1 MESGKETRGLW
12 GIAQLTVRSL
22 ILGAVGSAVI
32 TASSMYIA
40 LRMGALPWPTI
51 FVAVLSMTVL
61 KLLGNTTL
69 KEISIAQTAMS
80 AGAMV
85 AGGMAFTLPGLWMV
99 GAWSGPQVLAEHG
112 WEVLTIALAG
122 MILGALLTWWLRPKY
137 IEQSTSPYP
146 IGKAAAQT
154 LITGDQGGKKSQL
167 LFGAMGFSAVFTY
180 LRDRL
185 GLIPAALSSR
195 WFTARQMEVGVMI
208 SPMALGIGYL
218 IGPLATG
225 VWFLGAVLAY
235 LLIVPVGPAVGLLA
249 SPAAAAAFKN
259 TLGLGLMVG
268 TGVGIVVAFLLNL
281 VQNLSKKGNAA
292 QSGGQTEKT
301 AAPAKGGIGIRTL
314 QIGGVLIAYGFSLVA
329 GVPPLAAVLLV
340 GGVFVATAMAATIT
354 GETGINPMEIFGIIV
369 LLAIRAMMPVS
380 TTAAFL
386 IAACVAIAC
395 GYAGDILNDY
405 KSGFI
410 LKTNPKAQFVS
421 ELVGGL
427 VGTVVATVAMFAL
440 ITRFGGVGTEYLP
453 APQAK
458 AVTQMVHGLGDP
470 VVFGSAVAVGALLYL
485 ARVPAMTLGIGMYL
499 PFAISFTVF
508 LGGLTRLV
516 YERVKPGATTNGEV
530 VASGLFGGEG
540 IVGVTIAIVSMLTG
554 A

>member
-1 MESGKETRGLW
+1 VENANEKKGLW
-12 GIAQLTVRSL
+12 GIEQLTIRSL
-22 ILGAVGSAVI
+22 ILGAVGSAII

-61 KLLGNTTL
+61 KILGNTNL

-85 AGGMAFTLPGLWMV
+85 AGGMAFTLPGLWIV
-99 GAWSGPQVLAEHG
+99 GVWSGPQVLADHW
-112 WEVLTIALAG
+112 WEVLAIALAG
-122 MILGALLTWWLRPKY
+122 MILGALLTWRLRPKY
-137 IEQSTSPYP
+137 IEQGVLPYP
-146 IGKAAAQT
+146 IGQAAAQT
-154 LITGDQGGKKSQL
+154 LITGDQGGRKSQL

-185 GLIPAALSSR
+185 GLIPAALSAR
-195 WFTARQMEVGVMI
+195 WFTARRMDVGVML

-225 VWFLGAVLAY
+225 VWFLGAILAY

-249 SPAAAAAFKN
+249 STAAAVAFKN

-268 TGVGIVVAFLLNL
+268 TGVGIVIAFVLDLF
-281 VQNLSKKGNAA
+281 KKGSAGR
-292 QSGGQTEKT
+292 STGQPEKT
-301 AAPAKGGIGIRTL
+301 GVKTKTGLRGRTL
-314 QIGGVLIAYGFSLVA
+314 QIGAVLIAYLFSLVA
-329 GVPPLAAVLLV
+329 GLQPLAAVLLV
-340 GGVFVATAMAATIT
+340 GGVFIATAMAATIT
-354 GETGINPMEIFGIIV
+354 GETGINPMEIFGIII
-369 LLAIRAMMPVS
+369 LLAIRTLVPVP

-386 IAACVAIAC
+386 LAACVAIAC
-395 GYAGDILNDY
+395 GYAGDVLNDY
-405 KSGFI
+405 KSGYI
-410 LKTNPKAQFVS
+410 LQTNPKAQFIS

-427 VGTVVATVAMFAL
+427 VGTVVASLAMIAL
-440 ITRFGGVGTEYLP
+440 ITRYGGVGTEYGLP
-453 APQAK
+453 AVQAF

-470 VVFGSAVAVGALLYL
+470 LVFGSAVAIGALLYL
-485 ARVPAMTLGIGMYL
+485 AKIPAMTLGIGMYL
-499 PFAISFTVF
+499 PFAMSFTVF

-516 YERVKPGATTNGEV
+516 YQRRKPGATTNGDV

-540 IVGVTIAIVSMLTG
+540 IVGVTIAIISMLTG

>member
-12 GIAQLTVRSL
+12 GIAHLTARSL
-22 ILGAVGSAVI
+22 ILGAAGSAII

-61 KLLGNTTL
+61 KLLGKTTL
-69 KEISIAQTAMS
+69 QEISIAQTAMS

-85 AGGMAFTLPGLWMV
+85 AGGMAFTLPGLWIV
-99 GAWSGPQVLAEHG
+99 GAWSGPQVLADHW
-112 WEVLTIALAG
+112 WEVLAIALAG
-122 MILGALLTWWLRPKY
+122 SILGALLTWWLRPKY
-137 IEQSTSPYP
+137 IEQSTLPYP

-154 LITGDQGGKKSQL
+154 LITGDRGGKRSQL

-185 GLIPAALSSR
+185 GLIPAALTSR

-249 SPAAAAAFKN
+249 SAETAVAFKN

-268 TGVGIVVAFLLNL
+268 TGVGIVVAFLLNWAR
-281 VQNLSKKGNAA
+281 NLLKKGSAA
-292 QSGGQTEKT
+292 AGGGQPAKL
-301 AAPAKGGIGIRTL
+301 AAPAKGGVSLRAL
-314 QIGGVLIAYGFSLVA
+314 QTGGVLLAYLFSLVA

-354 GETGINPMEIFGIIV
+354 GETGINPMEIFGIII
-369 LLAIRAMMPVS
+369 LLAVRALVPVA

-395 GYAGDILNDY
+395 GYAGDILNDFR
-405 KSGFI
+405 SGYI
-410 LKTNPKAQFVS
+410 LQANPKAQFVA
-421 ELVGGL
+421 EFLGGL
-427 VGTVVATVAMFAL
+427 VGAVVATVAMFAL

-470 VVFGSAVAVGALLYL
+470 LVFGSAVVVGALLYL
-485 ARVPAMTLGIGMYL
+485 TKVPAMTLGIGMYL

-516 YERVKPGATTNGEV
+516 YQRVKPDATP
-530 VASGLFGGEG
+530 EG
-540 IVGVTIAIVSMLTG
+540 D
-554 A
+554 

>member
-1 MESGKETRGLW
+1 MENGKGKKGLW
-12 GIAQLTVRSL
+12 GVEQLTIRSL
-22 ILGAVGSAVI
+22 ILGAVGSAII

-61 KLLGNTTL
+61 KLLGNTNL
-69 KEISIAQTAMS
+69 REISIAQTAMS

-85 AGGMAFTLPGLWMV
+85 AGGMAFTLPGLWIV
-99 GAWSGPQVLAEHG
+99 GVWSGPQVLADHW
-112 WEVLTIALAG
+112 WEVLAIALAG
-122 MILGALLTWWLRPKY
+122 MIFGALLTWRLRPKY
-137 IEQSTSPYP
+137 IEQSALPYP

-154 LITGDQGGKKSQL
+154 LITGDQGGKKSRL

-185 GLIPAALSSR
+185 GMIPAALSSR
-195 WFTARQMEVGVMI
+195 WFTTRRMDVGVML

-249 SPAAAAAFKN
+249 STEAAVAFKN

-268 TGVGIVVAFLLNL
+268 TGVGILIAFVLNL
-281 VQNLSKKGNAA
+281 FKKGQAGRSA
-292 QSGGQTEKT
+292 VQPEKAGART
-301 AAPAKGGIGIRTL
+301 KGSISSRAL
-314 QIGGVLIAYGFSLVA
+314 QIGGVILAYVFSLVA
-329 GVPPLAAVLLV
+329 GLQPLAAVLLV
-340 GGVFVATAMAATIT
+340 GGVFIATAMAATIT
-354 GETGINPMEIFGIIV
+354 GETGINPMEIFGIII
-369 LLAIRAMMPVS
+369 LLAIRALVPVT

-386 IAACVAIAC
+386 LAACVAIAC
-395 GYAGDILNDY
+395 GYAGDVLNDY
-405 KSGFI
+405 KSGYI
-410 LKTNPKAQFVS
+410 LKTNPKAQFIS

-470 VVFGSAVAVGALLYL
+470 LVFGSAVTIGALLYL
-485 ARVPAMTLGIGMYL
+485 AKIPAMTLGIGMYL
-499 PFAISFTVF
+499 PFAMSFTVF

-516 YERVKPGATTNGEV
+516 YQRLKPGATNNGDV

-540 IVGVTIAIVSMLTG
+540 IVGVTIAIISMLTG

>member
-1 MESGKETRGLW
+1 MANKEERKGLW
-12 GIAQLTVRSL
+12 GIEQLTLRSL
-22 ILGAVGSAVI
+22 ILGAAGSAII

-61 KLLGNTTL
+61 KLLGNTNL
-69 KEISIAQTAMS
+69 REISIAQTAMS

-85 AGGMAFTLPGLWMV
+85 AGGMAFTLPGLWITGV
-99 GAWSGPQVLAEHG
+99 WSGATVLADHW
-112 WEVLTIALAG
+112 WEVLAIALAG
-122 MILGALLTWWLRPKY
+122 MILGALLTWWLRPRY
-137 IEQSTSPYP
+137 IEQGSLPYP

-154 LITGDQGGKKSQL
+154 LLAGDQGGRKSQL
-167 LFGAMGFSAVFTY
+167 LFGAIGFSALFTY

-185 GLIPAALSSR
+185 GLIPAALTSR
-195 WFTARQMEVGVMI
+195 WFTARRLDVGVML

-225 VWFLGAVLAY
+225 VWFLGALLAY
-235 LLIVPVGPAVGLLA
+235 LLIIPVGPAVGLLA
-249 SPAAAAAFKN
+249 STEAAVGFKN

-268 TGVGIVVAFLLNL
+268 TGVGIIIAFLLNFW
-281 VQNLSKKGNAA
+281 KKGRIKRGA
-292 QSGGQTEKT
+292 T
-301 AAPAKGGIGIRTL
+301 AAPQTAGQVQRGISGRTL
-314 QIGGVLIAYGFSLVA
+314 QLGGVLLAYIFSLVA
-329 GVPPLAAVLLV
+329 GLPPVAAVLLV

-354 GETGINPMEIFGIIV
+354 GETGINPMEIFGIII
-369 LLAIRAMMPVS
+369 LLAIRILVPVS

-395 GYAGDILNDY
+395 GYAGDVLNDY
-405 KSGFI
+405 KSGHI
-410 LKTNPKAQFVS
+410 LKANPKAQFIS

-427 VGTVVATVAMFAL
+427 VGTVVATLAMMAL
-440 ITRFGGVGTEYLP
+440 ITGYGGVGTEYGLP
-453 APQAK
+453 AVQAF
-458 AVTQMVHGLGDP
+458 AVTQMVHGIGNPL
-470 VVFGSAVAVGALLYL
+470 VFGSAVALGALLYL
-485 ARVPAMTLGIGMYL
+485 AKVPAMTLGIGMYL
-499 PFAISFTVF
+499 PFAMSFTVF

-516 YERVKPGATTNGEV
+516 YKRLRPDATTNGDV

-540 IVGVTIAIVSMLTG
+540 IVGVTIAIISMLTG